1 LLPQLVL
8 LMNPLCVSSN
18 PAPSA
23 TSEAECTILPAKME
37 RVALAANEQKFISS
51 IFRQLY
57 TPRVLFG
64 QVFTLRQVA
73 FGLMLVFCLTPWA
86 SPPIALALGLVLA
99 QTLGNPFVAR
109 TKTLTHKLLQL
120 SVIGL
125 GFGMNAH
132 AAVQAGRE
140 GILFTVISI
149 FGTLVLGFLVG
160 RWLGLGRH
168 VVHLISCGTA
178 ICGGSA
184 IAAIGPVLR
193 AKDEEMSVGLGTV
206 FVLNAVALFVFP
218 AVGHALHM
226 SQNQFGLWCAIAIH
240 DTSSVVGAAA
250 AYGNQA
256 LEVATTV
263 KLARALWI
271 VPVAIGTALVFRQ
284 KGVKI
289 TIPYFIFGFILAM
302 RFNTFAPAYVP
313 AAKALGPLLVS
324 LAKVGLTVTLFFI
337 GAGLSGKV
345 LRSVGAKPYVLG
357 IVLWVVISTVSL
369 YVILHAV

>member
-1 LLPQLVL
+1 MNQPLPYL
-8 LMNPLCVSSN
+8 PPIS
-18 PAPSA
+18 APSLGA
-23 TSEAECTILPAKME
+23 EPVITNLSVETTPVAVLPSEAGVLTGAFR
-37 RVALAANEQKFISS
+37 RVHAS
-51 IFRQLY
+51 
-57 TPRVLFG
+57 RVLFG
-64 QVFTLRQVA
+64 L
-73 FGLMLVFCLTPWA
+73 LLVFCLTPWA
-86 SPPIALALGLVLA
+86 SPPLALALGIVLA
-99 QTLGNPFVAR
+99 QTLGNPFIAQ
-109 TKTLTHKLLQL
+109 TKVFTHKLLQF
-120 SVIGL
+120 SVVGL

-132 AAVQAGRE
+132 VAVQAGRE
-140 GILFTVISI
+140 GIFFTVVSI
-149 FGTLVLGFLVG
+149 FGTLALGLVVG

-193 AKDEEMSVGLGTV
+193 AQDEEMSVSLGTV
-206 FVLNAVALFVFP
+206 FVLNALALFAFP
-218 AVGHALHM
+218 PIGHALHM

-271 VPVAIGTALVFRQ
+271 IPVAIGTAMVFKQ

-302 RFNTFAPAYVP
+302 LFNTFAPAYVP
-313 AAKALGPLLVS
+313 AAKALGPVMVG
-324 LAKVGLTVTLFFI
+324 LAKIGLTLTLFFI

-345 LRSVGAKPYVLG
+345 VRSVGVRPYVLG
-357 IVLWVVISTVSL
+357 AVLWVVISTVSL
-369 YVILHAV
+369 CVILHAI

>member
-1 LLPQLVL
+1 MSHLPT
-8 LMNPLCVSSN
+8 
-18 PAPSA
+18 PAPPTPQPEHSA
-23 TSEAECTILPAKME
+23 EPMLFASAAEQDH
-37 RVALAANEQKFISS
+37 AAATLDEGVNTTG
-51 IFRQLY
+51 IFRHLH
-57 TPRVLFG
+57 TPRVAFG
-64 QVFTLRQVA
+64 KDFTLRQVL
-73 FGLMLVFCLTPWA
+73 FGLFLVFCLTPWA

-99 QTLGNPFVAR
+99 QTVGNPFTSH
-109 TKTLTHKLLQL
+109 TKAFTHKLLQF

-132 AAVQAGRE
+132 AAVQAGKE
-140 GILFTVISI
+140 GIIFTVVSI
-149 FGTLVLGFLVG
+149 FGTLFLGYFVG
-160 RWLGLGRH
+160 KWLGLGKH

-206 FVLNAVALFVFP
+206 FVLNAIALFAFP
-218 AVGHALHM
+218 PIGHALHM

-271 VPVAIGTALVFRQ
+271 IPVAIGTAMIFKQ

-289 TIPYFIFGFILAM
+289 KIPYFIFGFILAM
-302 RFNTFAPAYVP
+302 LVNTFVP
-313 AAKALGPLLVS
+313 AAKPLGPVMVN
-324 LAKVGLTVTLFFI
+324 LAKIGLTVTLFFI
-337 GAGLSGKV
+337 GAGLSAKV
-345 LRSVGAKPYVLG
+345 VSSVGIKPYVLG
-357 IVLWVVISTVSL
+357 VLLWVVISTTSL

>member
-1 LLPQLVL
+1 MALTAQPATSQA
-8 LMNPLCVSSN
+8 PDSSLA
-18 PAPSA
+18 PAPA
-23 TSEAECTILPAKME
+23 PEAAGSECIETTGFFHHLH
-37 RVALAANEQKFISS
+37 
-51 IFRQLY
+51 
-57 TPRVLFG
+57 TPRVLLG
-64 QVFTLRQVA
+64 RDFTLKQVV
-73 FGLMLVFCLTPWA
+73 FGLFFMFCLTPWA
-86 SPPIALALGLVLA
+86 SPPVALALGLVLA
-99 QTLGNPFVAR
+99 QTIGNPFTAQ
-109 TKTLTHKLLQL
+109 TKKATAKLLQF

-140 GILFTVISI
+140 GILFTVVSI
-149 FGTLVLGFLVG
+149 FGTLLLGLVVG

-193 AKDEEMSVGLGTV
+193 AKDEEMSVALGTV
-206 FVLNAVALFVFP
+206 FVLNALALFAFP
-218 AVGHALHM
+218 PIGHALAM

-271 VPVAIGTALVFRQ
+271 IPVAIGTAMIFKQ

-289 TIPYFIFGFILAM
+289 TIPYFIFGFIAAMLA
-302 RFNTFAPAYVP
+302 NTFVP
-313 AAKALGPLLVS
+313 AAKPLGPVMVN
-324 LAKVGLTVTLFFI
+324 LAKIGLTVTLFFI
-337 GAGLSGKV
+337 GAGLSAKV
-345 LRSVGAKPYVLG
+345 VRSVGIRPYVLG
-357 IVLWVVISTVSL
+357 ILLWVVISTASL
-369 YVILHAV
+369 YVILHTV

>member
-1 LLPQLVL
+1 MALP
-8 LMNPLCVSSN
+8 PLPTAPHRPLEPGAPAAGAN
-18 PAPSA
+18 DPAPA
-23 TSEAECTILPAKME
+23 PEASDPAGFFH
-37 RVALAANEQKFISS
+37 RLH
-51 IFRQLY
+51 

-64 QVFTLRQVA
+64 RNFTLRQVVFA
-73 FGLMLVFCLTPWA
+73 LLLGFCLTPWA
-86 SPPIALALGLVLA
+86 SPPLALALGLVLA
-99 QTLGNPFVAR
+99 QTVGNPFPGQ
-109 TKTLTHKLLQL
+109 TKNLTAKLLQF
-120 SVIGL
+120 SVVGL

-140 GILFTVISI
+140 GLLFTVVSI
-149 FGTLVLGFLVG
+149 FGTLVLGYFAG

-193 AKDEEMSVGLGTV
+193 AKDEEMSVALGTV
-206 FVLNAVALFVFP
+206 FVLNAIALFAFP
-218 AVGHALHM
+218 PIGHALGM

-271 VPVAIGTALVFRQ
+271 IPVAIGTALAFKQ

-289 TIPYFIFGFILAM
+289 KVPYFIFGFVLAM
-302 RFNTFAPAYVP
+302 LANTFVP
-313 AAKALGPLLVS
+313 AVRPLGPVLVG
-324 LAKVGLTVTLFFI
+324 LAKIGLTVTLFCI
-337 GAGLSGKV
+337 GAGLSARV
-345 LRSVGAKPYVLG
+345 VRSVGAKPYVLG
-357 IVLWVVISTVSL
+357 VLLWVVISTASL